1 MKNVE
6 VVNACFLD
14 YLKTKTDCVVYGQNV
29 NAGSRIGGLTK
40 NIDSIKTVKIINST
54 NSENTLAGFGFGLL
68 LAGKSSCYVLK
79 QHDFMLLGM
88 DHWRNTW
95 NMIRTREFS
104 SNYVIIAPV
113 VDSGFEGPQA
123 NLNNLSEFASIFGC
137 PVYVVNSTSAIDKV
151 FASVDSTPLSIV
163 GLSQK
168 TLKSDVDATEELVDT
183 GAMYSVIEIKAKPS
197 NLKSAT
203 HFIVCLGFS
212 WNNVSKILKD
222 SISTCRMQIVI
233 PHMVGDSTYLDYLRK
248 TFQFNDEVTVLD
260 DSYSS
265 FGEGS
270 YQRQSIENLIGTR
283 VDFIK
288 INSQDQLTRP
298 HPQDFKEVN
307 EFLAEMNR
315 S

>member
-1 MKNVE
+1 VKNVE
-6 VVNACFLD
+6 VVNARFLD
-14 YLKTKTDCVVYGQNV
+14 YLKTKSDCVVYGQNV
-29 NAGSRIGGLTK
+29 NAGSRIGGLAK
-40 NIDSIKTVKIINST
+40 NIDSIERVKVINST

-68 LAGKSSCYVLK
+68 LSGKSSCYVLK

-95 NMIRTREFS
+95 NMIRTREFRA
-104 SNYVIIAPV
+104 NYVIIAPV

-123 NLNNLSEFASIFGC
+123 NLNNLSEFASIFSC

-151 FASVDSTPLSIV
+151 FTSVDSTPLSIV

-168 TLKSDVDATEELVDT
+168 SLKSDVDVTEEHVDM
-183 GAMYSVIEIKAKPS
+183 GNMYSVIEIKAKPF
-197 NLKSAT
+197 NLKSPT

-222 SISTCRMQIVI
+222 STSTCRLQILI
-233 PHMVGDSTYLDYLRK
+233 PHMIGEITYIDYLRK
-248 TFQFNDEVTVLD
+248 TFQLSDKITVLD

-270 YQRQSIENLIGTR
+270 YQKQLIENVIGIK
-283 VDFIK
+283 VDLIK
-288 INSQDQLTRP
+288 INFQDQLTRP
-298 HPQDFKEVN
+298 DSQDFKEVN
-307 EFLAEMNR
+307 EFLAEMAR